1 LFVPIR
7 QKFFY
12 AFVLTSLL
20 LGVAQAVQAESFKA
34 RVVSVV
40 DGDTINVVSVM
51 GGANSPREKVI
62 LYGIDCPE
70 PTQEFGPE
78 AKQFTDQACFR
89 KEVTVDVKS
98 KDSHGRLVATVILA
112 DGSNLNEALLANG
125 LAWWSDKFAPNE
137 FLLKQMHNTAKA
149 AHKGLW
155 SAPNPVPPWIFRN
168 GDKNVQAEIKVK

>member
-1 LFVPIR
+1 MSEKILRACLATALSV
-7 QKFFY
+7 
-12 AFVLTSLL
+12 AL
-20 LGVAQAVQAESFKA
+20 AQAAQADSFKA

-40 DGDTINVVSVM
+40 DGDTINVVGL
-51 GGANSPREKVI
+51 GGGPGAPREKVI

-70 PTQEFGPE
+70 PTQDFGAQ

-98 KDSHGRLVATVILA
+98 KDSHGRLVATIVLA

-137 FLLKQMHNTAKA
+137 FLLKQMHESART

-155 SAPNPVPPWIFRN
+155 SAPNPVPPWVFRN
-168 GDKNVQAEIKVK
+168 GDKNVQAEIKTK

>member
-1 LFVPIR
+1 VFEKIR
-7 QKFFY
+7 S
-12 AFVLTSLL
+12 AFVSAALCLAL
-20 LGVAQAVQAESFKA
+20 AQAAQAESFKA

-40 DGDTINVVSVM
+40 DGDTINVVSLA
-51 GGANSPREKVI
+51 GGAGASRERVI

-70 PTQEFGPE
+70 PTQDFGAQ

-98 KDSHGRLVATVILA
+98 KDAHGRLVATILLA

-137 FLLKQMHNTAKA
+137 FLLKQMHDSARS